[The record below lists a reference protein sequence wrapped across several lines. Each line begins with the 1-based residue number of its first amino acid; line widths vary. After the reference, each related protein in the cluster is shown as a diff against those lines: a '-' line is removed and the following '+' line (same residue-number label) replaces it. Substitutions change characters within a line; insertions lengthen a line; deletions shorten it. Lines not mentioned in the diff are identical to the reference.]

1 MDLNIL
7 LWMGGMLFSL
17 SIFAVKVGLG
27 LSYGEVKR
35 KGACVTLGGY
45 IALFVGVALLSQTLM
60 RVLEPLLRK
69 GPYLHILI
77 ATGMIAW
84 GLITIGRLGH
94 EGRTTPQAGCC
105 DVAPVSSLLLIVP
118 CPVCIAAMTFSTWS
132 ALNAV
137 KLPAALVGLGLGLA
151 FAAMTLVVMALAG
164 LRRSEHPETALGLTM
179 ITVGLYFIASL
190 YLPAKIAEAKG
201 MYASLATESNGV
213 STYHGVAIGAI
224 LLALMGVGF
233 FAGKRREVKQ

>member
-1 MDLNIL
+1 MDLDIL

-27 LSYGEVKR
+27 LSYGKVKR
-35 KGACVTLGGY
+35 KGIYIALGGH

-60 RVLEPLLRK
+60 RILEPLLRK
-69 GPYLHILI
+69 GPYLHICI

-84 GLITIGRLGH
+84 GVVTIARLGH
-94 EGRTTPQAGCC
+94 ESRRSPQTGCC
-105 DVAPVSSLLLIVP
+105 NSSPVPSLFLILP

-137 KLPAALVGLGLGLA
+137 KLPAALVGLGLGFA
-151 FAAMTLVVMALAG
+151 FTAMTLVVVAFAG
-164 LRRSEHPETALGLTM
+164 LGRSEHPETTLGLTM

-201 MYASLATESNGV
+201 MYTSLATEGNAV
-213 STYHGVAIGAI
+213 STYHGMAIGAI
-224 LLALMGVGF
+224 LLALVVIGF
-233 FAGKRREVKQ
+233 FAGKPREAKQ